1 MENEFKYLSGDE
13 IAKNRMKLIFEK
25 KQKEYEKFC
34 ERMNLLW
41 TDEHIQDELVKNGEA
56 NIRSASL
63 HSYPIFTDI
72 FTDSRFPVADS
83 YMLKAN
89 DQELT
94 GKVNGI
100 IHKISSQGYDYY
112 ELKDEYVKNIIETIF
127 EFNYEFFTRFM
138 AEHHF
143 AWKVKIAAESVISR
157 ANAAYSLVDF
167 LRHLFSKE
175 LVINEHHYVLTIF
188 LENP

>member
-13 IAKNRMKLIFEK
+13 ISKNRMQLISEK
-25 KQKEYEKFC
+25 IQKEYEKFC
-34 ERMNLLW
+34 EKMNLLW
-41 TDEHIQDELVKNGEA
+41 TDEHIQDKLVKNGEA
-56 NIRSASL
+56 NIRSVSL
-63 HSYPIFTDI
+63 YSYPIFTN
-72 FTDSRFPVADS
+72 SRFPVAGS

-100 IHKISSQGYDYY
+100 IHKISSRGYDYY
-112 ELKDEYVKNIIETIF
+112 ELKDEYVKNIIETVF
-127 EFNYEFFTRFM
+127 EFNYEFFTKFM

-143 AWKVKIAAESVISR
+143 AWKVKIAAESVIYR
-157 ANAAYSLVDF
+157 ADAAHSLVDC

-175 LVINEHHYVLTIF
+175 LVINEHYYVLTIS